1 MIDSYQDYF
10 NHSTQGEMNEALSLK
25 ILNRMEG
32 LTNNNEMKNLQHAV
46 FTIATD
52 LLDDGFDSAD
62 VFQYLSDRVQREISG
77 IERRNKLFV
86 KGSKNYP
93 R

>member
-10 NHSTQGEMNEALSLK
+10 KNNGEVNEQLSSGN
-25 ILNRMEG
+25 LNRMEG
-32 LTNNNEMKNLQHAV
+32 LTNNNAMKNLQHAV

-62 VFQYLSDRVQREISG
+62 VFQYLSNQVQREISG